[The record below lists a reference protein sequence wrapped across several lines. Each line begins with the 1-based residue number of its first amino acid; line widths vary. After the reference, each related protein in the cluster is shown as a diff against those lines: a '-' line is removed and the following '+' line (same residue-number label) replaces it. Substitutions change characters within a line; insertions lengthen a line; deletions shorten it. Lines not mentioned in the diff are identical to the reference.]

1 MIYILRRKKNNGGE
15 RGLAKIE
22 LLKQNL
28 AIEPDLQNFVG
39 FMLSA
44 VRTLGGNPFVASLT
58 ILELIRQ
65 LREAGAGTGYP
76 LPVELA
82 LIHNRL
88 LVQWEDTPGGKGRE
102 VRITDFNRTPA
113 TEVVEQLR
121 QHLQRSTEATDP
133 AILLR
138 RNAEMMRYLDE
149 TRTRTER
156 EIEAMH
162 EALAKRQEELWES
175 VRQAETDPLTGL
187 LNRRA
192 FDERLARA
200 VRRTLRQNNERLSL
214 VLLDLDFFKQVNDEY
229 GHQFGDAYLNKMA
242 HSMRSVIRGDV
253 DFAFRIGGDEF
264 AMLLFADDTTTC
276 RKAMQVLSYMDNRVS
291 IGIATISRNSHPNE
305 APEGFFRRADD
316 ALYRAKRAGRG
327 RVVADRCC
335 EDRTEGCNIHCA

>member
-1 MIYILRRKKNNGGE
+1 MGRG

-39 FMLSA
+39 FVLSA
-44 VRTLGGNPFVASLT
+44 VKILGGNPFVASLST
-58 ILELIRQ
+58 LELIRQ
-65 LREAGAGTGYP
+65 LREAGAATGYP
-76 LPVELA
+76 LPARLV

-88 LVQWEDTPGGKGRE
+88 LAQWEDTAGGEGRE
-102 VRITDFNRTPA
+102 VRIADLDRNPVPQ
-113 TEVVEQLR
+113 VVEQLR
-121 QHLQRSTEATDP
+121 QHLQRSTESTDP
-133 AILLR
+133 TILLR

-149 TRTRTER
+149 TRTRTEQ
-156 EIEAMH
+156 EIEAMQ

-175 VRQAETDPLTGL
+175 ARQAETDPLTGL

-192 FDERLARA
+192 FDERFERA
-200 VRRTLRQNNERLSL
+200 VRRTLRQSNERLSL

-264 AMLLFADDTTTC
+264 AMLLFADDMTTC
-276 RKAMQVLSYMDNRVS
+276 RKAIQVLSYMENRVS
-291 IGIATISRNSHPNE
+291 IGIATISRDSHPNE
-305 APEGFFRRADD
+305 VPEEFFRRADD

-335 EDRTEGCNIHCA
+335 QDRTDGCSIHCA